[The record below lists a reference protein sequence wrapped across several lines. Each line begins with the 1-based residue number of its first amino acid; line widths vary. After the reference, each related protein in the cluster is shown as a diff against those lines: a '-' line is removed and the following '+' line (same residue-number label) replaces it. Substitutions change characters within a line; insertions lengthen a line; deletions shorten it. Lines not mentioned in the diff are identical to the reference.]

1 MLVRLFG
8 RSLTFA
14 RDVPIQGIL
23 WGLIL
28 GVGMLQA
35 DTGVVIGSF
44 TNVQNA
50 QSLKKQSWNLELSL
64 PLQDIRVITNQE
76 GPRALHRVVL
86 IPSQSGQAR
95 NLLPMVRAAG
105 FESAWVVQL
114 PASQLVFASASPPDI
129 ESTNASSPDTLAT
142 AAKTTD
148 ARKPVVTL
156 ASKGAN
162 TPKATR
168 EPSKLLSRLGNNT
181 SVTFRLKGFGSAS
194 QVPSS
199 DLSRAAQGDNSTNST
214 LDLRTM
220 LQHDSGAWSVEMA
233 HTLLIQHGDQ
243 LGPTL
248 AASGLNPVVVSDD
261 RRLMDLTFDLND
273 GQRHQALH
281 RLDRLNAQWRSDQW
295 SVTLG
300 RQAVSWGSGIVFQ
313 PLDPFNPFAP
323 TAVDRDYKAGD
334 DLVLIERLF
343 ENGHD
348 MQLMRV
354 FRRDAADQ
362 VSNSAASTAAKWHG
376 YAGPLEFELIAAQH
390 YGRDFFGVSG
400 RVPLGPAVLR
410 SDIAIR
416 EGVSAGTQ
424 NSQWGTLG
432 IVNVDV
438 AFPWRGRTI
447 YAFAEYFHN
456 DFGLSDL
463 SSPLTQLPADLQVG
477 LERGEFFNLM
487 RDYLALGGSLE
498 WHPLLTQQLTLITN
512 LHDASSLVQMQ
523 LAWDVAQNQNV
534 QLGWVGFTGGGG
546 DEFAPVSIGALPTDQ
561 TLTQGG
567 GDRVYLRW
575 AGYF

>member
-1 MLVRLFG
+1 
-8 RSLTFA
+8 
-14 RDVPIQGIL
+14 
-23 WGLIL
+23 
-28 GVGMLQA
+28 
-35 DTGVVIGSF
+35 
-44 TNVQNA
+44 
-50 QSLKKQSWNLELSL
+50 
-64 PLQDIRVITNQE
+64 
-76 GPRALHRVVL
+76 
-86 IPSQSGQAR
+86 
-95 NLLPMVRAAG
+95 
-105 FESAWVVQL
+105 
-114 PASQLVFASASPPDI
+114 
-129 ESTNASSPDTLAT
+129 
-142 AAKTTD
+142 
-148 ARKPVVTL
+148 
-156 ASKGAN
+156 
-162 TPKATR
+162 
-168 EPSKLLSRLGNNT
+168 
-181 SVTFRLKGFGSAS
+181 
-194 QVPSS
+194 
-199 DLSRAAQGDNSTNST
+199 
-214 LDLRTM
+214 
-220 LQHDSGAWSVEMA
+220 
-233 HTLLIQHGDQ
+233 
-243 LGPTL
+243 
-248 AASGLNPVVVSDD
+248 
-261 RRLMDLTFDLND
+261 
-273 GQRHQALH
+273 
-281 RLDRLNAQWRSDQW
+281 
-295 SVTLG
+295 
-300 RQAVSWGSGIVFQ
+300 VSWGSGIVFQ

-390 YGRDFFGVSG
+390 YDRDFFGVSG
-400 RVPLGPAVLR
+400 RVPIGPAVLR

-463 SSPLTQLPADLQVG
+463 SSPLIQLPADLQVG

-534 QLGWVGFTGGGG
+534 QLGWVGFTGGDGG
-546 DEFAPVSIGALPTDQ
+546 EFAPVNIGALPTGQ
-561 TLTQGG
+561 TVTQGG

>member
-1 MLVRLFG
+1 MLVGLFG
-8 RSLTFA
+8 RLCTL
-14 RDVPIQGIL
+14 RLIVPIQGFL
-23 WGLIL
+23 LSLIL
-28 GVGMLQA
+28 GAGPLQA

-44 TNVQNA
+44 ADVQNA
-50 QSLKKQSWNLELSL
+50 QSLKQQSWNLELSL

-76 GPRALHRVVL
+76 GPRTLHRVVL
-86 IPSQSGQAR
+86 IPSKGDQAR
-95 NLLPMVRAAG
+95 SLLPTVRAAG
-105 FESAWVVQL
+105 FASAWVVQL
-114 PASQLVFASASPPDI
+114 PALESVVAASPSSMEPANAPAPDALTI
-129 ESTNASSPDTLAT
+129 PAT
-142 AAKTTD
+142 AAD

-156 ASKGAN
+156 ASRGGN
-162 TPKATR
+162 TSAAAEERK
-168 EPSKLLSRLGNNT
+168 KLLPRFGDNT
-181 SVTFRLKGFGSAS
+181 SVTFRLKGFGSAI

-199 DLSRAAQGDNSTNST
+199 DLSRAAQGDHSTNST

-295 SVTLG
+295 AVTLG

-390 YGRDFFGVSG
+390 YDRDFFGVSG

-456 DFGLSDL
+456 DFGLSEL
-463 SSPLTQLPADLQVG
+463 SSPLMQLPADLQEGVV
-477 LERGEFFNLM
+477 RGEFFNLM

-546 DEFAPVSIGALPTDQ
+546 DEFAPVSIGALPTGQ
-561 TLTQGG
+561 TVTQGG